1 MKKHQKPL
9 NIDEQINNL
18 KNIGLII
25 NDEKYAKE
33 ILNKISYFRLIKAY
47 SLSLKQKNCN
57 YNNVYFEDI
66 VNLYLF
72 NVKLRRILFMVIE
85 DIEITLRCRISNYF
99 SLTYGSLGYENEN
112 NFSNADN
119 HKKILSDIYR
129 EIQKNQ
135 RSPFVKN
142 FKTNYEGGKLP
153 LYAII
158 ELFTFGTLSK
168 FYKNLKNKDKK
179 DIAQTFNIGYT
190 YLESWIESISY
201 ARNICAHYGRLYN
214 LNLIKKP
221 MLYKEYYA
229 KNISNDRIFGVI
241 LCIKHLLQNNTDLWI
256 EFVNELKLL
265 INNNKNIELSLIGF
279 PKDWVS
285 LLEKGT

>member
-25 NDEKYAKE
+25 NDEKYAKD
-33 ILNKISYFRLIKAY
+33 ILDKISYFRLIKAY

-112 NFSNADN
+112 NFSNIDS
-119 HKKILSDIYR
+119 HKKILSDIDR
-129 EIQKNQ
+129 EIQKNK

-142 FKTNYEGGKLP
+142 FKDNYKDGKLP

-168 FYKNLKNKDKK
+168 FYKNLKNTDKK

-201 ARNICAHYGRLYN
+201 VRNICAHYGRLYN

-221 MLYKEYYA
+221 KLYKEYKA
-229 KNISNDRIFGVI
+229 KKISNDRIFGVI
-241 LCIKHLLQNNTDLWI
+241 LCIKYLLQNNTDLWI

-265 INNNKNIELSLIGF
+265 IDDNKNIELSLIGF

-285 LLEKGT
+285 LLEN